1 MSTGLGRGLGRGSS
15 LRELNDAVF
24 DAMVRGKGGVVRVG
38 MGSAL
43 YGFVGRWVPKN
54 LVSWMMGVRKVGK
67 DDGKEFGRGQ
77 GMELASRSRATSPG
91 SGSTGT
97 RFSAA
102 DLGMDESEYIPIYG
116 DKGLDI
122 SDE

>member
-1 MSTGLGRGLGRGSS
+1 
-15 LRELNDAVF
+15 
-24 DAMVRGKGGVVRVG
+24 MVRSKGGIVRVG

-43 YGFVGRWVPKN
+43 YGFVGRWVPKG
-54 LVSWMMGVRKVGK
+54 LVSWMMGVRKVRK

-77 GMELASRSRATSPG
+77 GMELVGGSRATSPG

-102 DLGMDESEYIPIYG
+102 DLGMDESEYIPVYG
-116 DKGLDI
+116 DKGPEM